1 LLAQVAQVAQ
11 FNNNKAFRLFL
22 SGTNLAQVAQ
32 TNLENASCANKVPTK
47 MPRQPLMNK
56 GKCQ

>member
-1 LLAQVAQVAQ
+1 VAQVAQ

-32 TNLENASCANKVPTK
+32 TNLENDSCANKVPTK
-47 MPRQPLMNK
+47 
-56 GKCQ
+56 CQQNATPNPYE